1 MKIVEK
7 HIPTALLCLLVV
19 KCIMVGSEY
28 SDMGIAVA
36 LIGYMALNSY
46 TEKHK
51 KIQDL
56 DAIIKKQTELSLHLV
71 EEIDKVK
78 SAVAG
83 VKLSAGVQKRF

>member
-1 MKIVEK
+1 
-7 HIPTALLCLLVV
+7 
-19 KCIMVGSEY
+19 MVGAEY